1 MVDGTTQHVELL
13 LMSQLDEVDRIS
25 RDADGELGIL
35 LGMLHGINQQLT
47 VKDIHVEMMTAI
59 GSEVAIH
66 QIDQIGNLS
75 VGLFFCVKLRR
86 KTAGCGALPLPIPES
101 PPSRECLLPSLR

>member
-13 LMSQLDEVDRIS
+13 FMSQLDEVDRIS
-25 RDADGELGIL
+25 GHTDGELGIL

-47 VKDIHVEMMTAI
+47 VEYIHVEMMTAI

-75 VGLFFCVKLRR
+75 VGLL
-86 KTAGCGALPLPIPES
+86 A
-101 PPSRECLLPSLR
+101 